1 MDDIVIRQ
9 TSIKESFM
17 FSILFLFLIVL
28 GVWSQWPTTITP
40 DAAMHAE
47 IVELIGQQGYV
58 TTWQPY
64 ADNAYTY
71 PPLFHYLA
79 FLLPL
84 ESIDAVRALGIVL
97 WLVLPV
103 VMYLLVSTFNKKA
116 GMIAAFLVV
125 LVPSFSNVFIYS
137 EFPQLLAMIL
147 LLLEWYLLRTERVSW
162 AACTVGVIGLTHV
175 FFVLI
180 AALLFLVHTKVRDWK
195 YGMLALLVMVPWL
208 PAYVRVVMNVL
219 FGQWENVRY
228 NATQPVFGFWGTK
241 ELYDWFVGVHGLTAV
256 LVILSVYGFFVTKD
270 RILRGIFVFSV
281 FFTVFHVPFTQL
293 KILDL
298 LAFPVV
304 MLASLAI
311 TSLPLKTF
319 WKKSVVVIVVVFM
332 LIVQVNHFYV
342 AKKWWLNPEIAP
354 TEEFADAARWLGEY
368 DDSVV
373 RVYFHQASAWGGILA
388 HKLPLEPDITHLEA
402 FSESYRKQID
412 GQREI
417 KDALADRKEIDIA
430 IVKKYDV
437 KYLVV
442 PVELESQLDLLY
454 ENGVWGVYTNLQ

>member
-1 MDDIVIRQ
+1 MTDIVIKEH
-9 TSIKESFM
+9 SIKESFM
-17 FSILFLFLIVL
+17 FLILFLFLIVL

-84 ESIDAVRALGIVL
+84 KSIDSVRALGIVL
-97 WLVLPV
+97 WLVLPLM
-103 VMYLLVSTFNKKA
+103 MYLLMSTFNKKA

-137 EFPQLLAMIL
+137 EFPQLMAMSL

-195 YGMLALLVMVPWL
+195 YGLLSLLVMVPWL
-208 PAYVRVVMNVL
+208 PAYVRIVMNVL
-219 FGQWENVRY
+219 SGQWENVRY
-228 NATQPVFGFWGTK
+228 NATQPVFGFWGTQ

-281 FFTVFHVPFTQL
+281 FFTAFHVPFTQL

-304 MLASLAI
+304 ILASLALV
-311 TSLPLKTF
+311 SLPLKSY
-319 WKKSVVVIVVVFM
+319 WKKSVVVIVVIFM

-342 AKKWWLNPEIAP
+342 AEKWWLNPEIAP

-368 DDSVV
+368 DDSFV
-373 RVYFHQASAWGGILA
+373 RVYFHQASAWGGILS

-402 FSESYRKQID
+402 FSESYKKQIE

-417 KDALADRKEIDIA
+417 KNSLAETKEVEGDVVRAYDIRYFVIQVDKA
-430 IVKKYDV
+430 GR
-437 KYLVV
+437 
-442 PVELESQLDLLY
+442 LEQLYSND
-454 ENGVWGVYTNLQ
+454 VWGVYR

>member
-1 MDDIVIRQ
+1 MTDIVIKEH
-9 TSIKESFM
+9 SIKESFM

-58 TTWQPY
+58 TTWKPY

-103 VMYLLVSTFNKKA
+103 VMYLLMSTFNKKA

-125 LVPSFSNVFIYS
+125 LVPSFSNVFVYS
-137 EFPQLLAMIL
+137 EFPQLMAMSL

-195 YGMLALLVMVPWL
+195 YGLLSLLVMVPWL

-219 FGQWENVRY
+219 SGQWENVRY
-228 NATQPVFGFWGTK
+228 NATQPVFGFWGTQ
-241 ELYDWFVGVHGLTAV
+241 ELYDWFVGVRLFCHERQNITGNFCV
-256 LVILSVYGFFVTKD
+256 FGFFHC
-270 RILRGIFVFSV
+270 ISCSV
-281 FFTVFHVPFTQL
+281 HT
-293 KILDL
+293 
-298 LAFPVV
+298 
-304 MLASLAI
+304 
-311 TSLPLKTF
+311 
-319 WKKSVVVIVVVFM
+319 
-332 LIVQVNHFYV
+332 
-342 AKKWWLNPEIAP
+342 
-354 TEEFADAARWLGEY
+354 
-368 DDSVV
+368 
-373 RVYFHQASAWGGILA
+373 
-388 HKLPLEPDITHLEA
+388 
-402 FSESYRKQID
+402 
-412 GQREI
+412 I
-417 KDALADRKEIDIA
+417 KDTGLIGVSGRDACFVGHY
-430 IVKKYDV
+430 IVAAQNLLEKISSCNSSCFHAYCAGQSFLCCEK
-437 KYLVV
+437 VV
-442 PVELESQLDLLY
+442 AES
-454 ENGVWGVYTNLQ
+454 